1 MYFPHNLSSDTE
13 KKIQRAG
20 SCLTQS
26 CFKLKCGV
34 ACMPRVY
41 GQGGWKCMFC
51 VCLEK
56 GELFYLSPSVTV
68 FITLSVWVL
77 KPTYLY
83 KNFYFYVL
91 PWTWILKRDRSTC
104 RVFPQRVNKQWSG
117 PCCLVLAAPVQ
128 SPRDFSETGPNKQT
142 FLPAGSAPGRNGDK
156 GGGWCLAARIR
167 LHCQILLRGD

>member
-83 KNFYFYVL
+83 KIFYFYIL

-117 PCCLVLAAPVQ
+117 LAAWYSQHLYKAPVTSVKQ
-128 SPRDFSETGPNKQT
+128 GRTSRPFCLLEVPLEEMET
-142 FLPAGSAPGRNGDK
+142 R